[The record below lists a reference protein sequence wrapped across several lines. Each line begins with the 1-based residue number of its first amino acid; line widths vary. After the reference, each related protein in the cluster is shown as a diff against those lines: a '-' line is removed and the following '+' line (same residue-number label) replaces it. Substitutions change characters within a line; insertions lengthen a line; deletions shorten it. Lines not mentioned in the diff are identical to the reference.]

1 MSVSCNDPSCTT
13 CRPGAADVARLAE
26 QIAGAYLRRPPL
38 KPKPRTVLLSVTN
51 PNKDRRLAGK
61 ARRRARR
68 AA

>member
-1 MSVSCNDPSCTT
+1 MTVSCNDPNCPT
-13 CRPGAADVARLAE
+13 CRPGAADVRALAE

-38 KPKPRTVLLSVTN
+38 NARPRAVLLSVTN
-51 PNKDRRLAGK
+51 PDKDRRLRGK